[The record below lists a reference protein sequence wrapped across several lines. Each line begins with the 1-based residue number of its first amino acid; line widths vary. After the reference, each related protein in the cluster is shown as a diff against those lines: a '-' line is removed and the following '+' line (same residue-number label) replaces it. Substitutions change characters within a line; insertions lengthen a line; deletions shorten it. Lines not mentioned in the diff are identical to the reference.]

1 MTPLEQLFERIQNH
15 TARAG
20 VIGIGYVGLPLAV
33 EIAQAG
39 FETTGIDVDSGKVDR
54 LRSGESYVQDVPGD
68 VVAELVRAGKL
79 TGTTDP
85 AVIKDLDAISICVP
99 TPLRKTK
106 DPDMS
111 FINHAVDMI
120 TGNMAPGK
128 LIILESTTYPGT
140 TDEVVLPSL
149 ENAGM
154 KVGEDFHLAF
164 SPERIDPGNKT
175 YTVKNTPKILGGIT
189 PQCTEVGA
197 LFYQQFIGTI
207 VKVSSARSAEMVKLL
222 ENTYRSV
229 NIGLVN
235 ELALLC
241 DKMGL
246 DVWEIVEA
254 AGTKPFGFMP
264 FYPGPGLGG
273 HCLPVDPHYLSWK
286 ARTYEFY
293 ARFIELAGEINS
305 SMPEHV
311 YRKLVSG
318 LNSHGKPVKGS
329 KVLILGVSYK
339 RDVGD
344 TRESPALDTMT
355 LLQRDGA
362 ELSYHDPYV
371 NRLHLGDTEMCSCN
385 LDEETVKNAD
395 CVLLMT
401 DHTTFDAPTI
411 AQWASLIVDS
421 RNAFKKVSEGRDKI
435 IKI

>member
-20 VIGIGYVGLPLAV
+20 VIGIGYVGLALAV
-33 EIAQAG
+33 EMAKAG

-54 LRSGESYVQDVPGD
+54 LRRGESYVQDVPGD

-111 FINHAVDMI
+111 FIDHAVGMI

-128 LIILESTTYPGT
+128 LIVLESTTYPGT
-140 TDEVVLPSL
+140 TNEVVLPSL
-149 ENAGM
+149 ENAGL

-164 SPERIDPGNKT
+164 SPERVDPGNKT

-197 LFYQQFIGTI
+197 LFYEQFIGTI
-207 VKVSSARSAEMVKLL
+207 VKVSSARTAEMVKLL

-311 YRKLVSG
+311 YRKVVSG

-344 TRESPALDTMT
+344 TRESPALDTMA

-362 ELSYHDPYV
+362 DLSYHDPYV
-371 NRLHLGDTEMCSCN
+371 NQLHIGDAIMYSSN
-385 LDEETVKNAD
+385 LDEETVKTAD
-395 CVLLMT
+395 CVLLIT

-421 RNAFKKVSEGRDKI
+421 RNAFKNVSEGRDKI